1 MNFGIRTGGER
12 PREATRQ
19 LGRAPCKKTA
29 QRPTA
34 PVTIFWNGKTP
45 ARVARDCLYF
55 RALSR
60 PFPGT
65 VLALPALIV
74 KRLSP
79 ARRLL
84 FSILLAAPLCAATPA
99 RAQTPDP
106 AAPAPPVVSPR
117 SETEQNLVNLP
128 TTQPI
133 HRFGHHFRITHR
145 FARDLRRGGF
155 KSLAEDFF
163 SLDSGAVIGLDYRF
177 APMTN
182 VQLGIYRSMLAR
194 TIQVSGRAD
203 AWHQGE
209 LPLAL
214 SLLASVEG
222 TNNMRDNYAPA
233 VGLVMSRTFTDK
245 AAFYVSPMFVWNS
258 AAVHDAEPAD
268 DGHEDHDHGLIS
280 PFDDGERH
288 TAYVGLGTRVRVR
301 SGTYVVLE
309 FAPRLAGHSPP
320 GRGVWGVAIERQTRG
335 HLFQLNLSNSFGTTY
350 GQTAIGGERSN
361 IYLGFNLARRF

>member
-1 MNFGIRTGGER
+1 M
-12 PREATRQ
+12 
-19 LGRAPCKKTA
+19 
-29 QRPTA
+29 
-34 PVTIFWNGKTP
+34 
-45 ARVARDCLYF
+45 
-55 RALSR
+55 
-60 PFPGT
+60 
-65 VLALPALIV
+65 LALPALIV
-74 KRLSP
+74 MRPSP

-258 AAVHDAEPAD
+258 AAVHDAEPVD

-301 SGTYVVLE
+301 SGTHVVLE

-320 GRGVWGVAIERQTRG
+320 GRGVWGFAVERQTRG

>member
-1 MNFGIRTGGER
+1 M
-12 PREATRQ
+12 
-19 LGRAPCKKTA
+19 
-29 QRPTA
+29 
-34 PVTIFWNGKTP
+34 
-45 ARVARDCLYF
+45 
-55 RALSR
+55 
-60 PFPGT
+60 
-65 VLALPALIV
+65 
-74 KRLSP
+74 RLSP

-84 FSILLAAPLCAATPA
+84 ISVLLAAPLCAATPA

-106 AAPAPPVVSPR
+106 SAPVPPAVPPR

-145 FARDLRRGGF
+145 FARDLRRGGL
-155 KSLAEDFF
+155 KGLAEDLFG
-163 SLDSGAVIGLDYRF
+163 LDNGAVIGLDYRF

-203 AWHQGE
+203 AWQQSE
-209 LPLAL
+209 QLPVAL

-233 VGLVMSRTFTDK
+233 IGLVASRTFGDK
-245 AAFYVSPMFVWNS
+245 AALYVSPMFVWNS
-258 AAVHDAEPAD
+258 AAVHDPEPVD
-268 DGHEDHDHGLIS
+268 DGHEDHDHGLID

-288 TAYVGLGTRVRVR
+288 TAYVGVGARVRVR
-301 SGTYVVLE
+301 SGTHVVME
-309 FAPRLAGHSPP
+309 FAPRLVGHSPP
-320 GRGVWGVAIERQTRG
+320 GRGVWGFAVEKQTRG
-335 HLFQLNLSNSFGTTY
+335 HLFQINLSNSFGTTY

-361 IYLGFNLARRF
+361 VYLGFNLARRF